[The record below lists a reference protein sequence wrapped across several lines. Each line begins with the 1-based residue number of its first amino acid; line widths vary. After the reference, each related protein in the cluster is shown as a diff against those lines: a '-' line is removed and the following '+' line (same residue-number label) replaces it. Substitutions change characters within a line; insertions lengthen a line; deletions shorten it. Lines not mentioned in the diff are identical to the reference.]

1 MLELENIVS
10 IHKTKLYDKG
20 YDILFNDGRIIWVI
34 KRRAIVGLLLLIKY
48 EICSEEDLT
57 GTNDRLQT
65 IKRILKNKIPS
76 DWIQERYGDA
86 NKPFS
91 ELWTEEGFSCVRAEG
106 LSGNRKYVLS
116 KNDHELL
123 FNVNVKN
130 TRISIGKLDKEIILK
145 QQGYLCN
152 ICGAL
157 LREVI
162 LPKTFAKDRV
172 KIEID
177 HRIPIDKGGQNSISN
192 YQALCHYC
200 NKCKRQICFIC
211 LEKCDDTCALVF
223 PERQKI
229 IKPTNENISD
239 RITKNN
245 KK

>member
-10 IHKTKLYDKG
+10 IHKTKLHDKG

-106 LSGNRKYVLS
+106 LSGNRKYMLS

-123 FNVNVKN
+123 FNVNAKN

-145 QQGYLCN
+145 QQGYLVIFVVLC
-152 ICGAL
+152 CTRLFFPKL
-157 LREVI
+157 LLKIELRLKLIIVFLLIKAVKILYLIIKHYAIIVI
-162 LPKTFAKDRV
+162 SVKDR
-172 KIEID
+172 
-177 HRIPIDKGGQNSISN
+177 
-192 YQALCHYC
+192 YAL
-200 NKCKRQICFIC
+200 F
-211 LEKCDDTCALVF
+211 AL
-223 PERQKI
+223 
-229 IKPTNENISD
+229 
-239 RITKNN
+239 KNVMTLVR
-245 KK
+245 